1 MTRVLQIKK
10 GSFRRVGLVDE
21 PHVRLLD
28 GCYSI
33 YVLAQIAIEVPKK
46 LSEVAHPRQPSDKLG
61 CEPIYTGVLSGKRFP
76 RLTFLRYPL
85 AALFPALD

>member
-46 LSEVAHPRQPSDKLG
+46 LSEVAHPRRPSDITDRIH
-61 CEPIYTGVLSGKRFP
+61 E
-76 RLTFLRYPL
+76 
-85 AALFPALD
+85 